1 MHKTQISLK
10 TSKKEKKK
18 KEEVNLDSKT
28 KRIQTLLELTHG
40 E

>member
-18 KEEVNLDSKT
+18 KEVNLDSKT